1 MYGLPGFESSD
12 EPEQLEFERL
22 SESDAIDIADQFFML
37 DAWSATRL
45 ATERDDTFRLTT
57 SEGDRVLKVA
67 HPADSYEF
75 ISLQLD
81 ALRHASK
88 VDHKLPLQRIT
99 ATPGGGDALSLANG
113 RMAWVLEWL
122 PGDLLLHTPTGPDEL
137 GALGDA
143 LGRLSKALGKY
154 KNEAATRLSAWDL
167 QTVPRLATLLA
178 ELPND
183 AASAAIARFNERVAP
198 RASELPTQI
207 IHNDFNPGNVLVDP
221 SAPRFVTGILDFGD
235 VAHSFRVADL
245 AVALSY
251 QIVPMRHNWEDLAP
265 MIAAFERHVP
275 LNTAEHEVLRDLV
288 AARFAQRILVNGW
301 LSRFDGERDG
311 QHDAIV
317 TALSA
322 LLSMEA

>member
-12 EPEQLEFERL
+12 EPEELEFERL

-37 DAWSATRL
+37 DAWTATRL
-45 ATERDDTFRLTT
+45 DTERDDTFRLTT
-57 SEGDRVLKVA
+57 SNGERVLKVA
-67 HPADSYEF
+67 HPADSYEL

-88 VDHKLPLQRIT
+88 ADHRLPLQRIVK
-99 ATPGGGDALSLANG
+99 TPGGGDTLSLDNG
-113 RMAWVLEWL
+113 RMAWILEWL
-122 PGDLLLHTPTGPDEL
+122 PGALLRDTPTGSREL
-137 GALGDA
+137 AAIGDG
-143 LGRLSKALGKY
+143 LGRLTKALSKY
-154 KNEAATRLSAWDL
+154 TNAAANRLSAWDL
-167 QTVPRLATLLA
+167 QTVPRLSKLLGEA
-178 ELPND
+178 PND
-183 AASAAIARFNERVAP
+183 AAAAAIARFNERVAP
-198 RASELPTQI
+198 RVSELPTQI

-221 SAPRFVTGILDFGD
+221 TGEHFVTGILDFGD
-235 VAHSFRVADL
+235 VVHSFRVADL

-301 LSRFDGERDG
+301 LSRFDGERDN

-317 TALSA
+317 TALTA
-322 LLSMEA
+322 LLSREA

>member
-37 DAWSATRL
+37 EAWSATRL

-57 SEGDRVLKVA
+57 SNGDRVLKVA
-67 HPADSYEF
+67 HPADSYEL

-81 ALRHASK
+81 TLRYASTA
-88 VDHKLPLQRIT
+88 DHKLPLQRIVKT
-99 ATPGGGDALSLANG
+99 RGGGGALSLPNG

-122 PGDLLLHTPTGPDEL
+122 PGDLLLDTPTGHDEL

-143 LGRLSKALGKY
+143 LGRLSKALSNY

-167 QTVPRLATLLA
+167 QTVPRLATLLV
-178 ELPND
+178 ELPNE
-183 AASAAIARFNERVAP
+183 AAAAAIARFNERVAP
-198 RASELPTQI
+198 RVGELPTQI

-221 SAPRFVTGILDFGD
+221 SRPGFVTGILDFGD
-235 VAHSFRVADL
+235 VVHSFRVADL
-245 AVALSY
+245 AVALCY
-251 QIVPMRHNWEDLAP
+251 QTVPMRHNWGDLAP

-275 LNTAEHEVLRDLV
+275 LNAGEHEVLRDLV

-301 LSRFDGERDG
+301 LSRFDGERDS

-317 TALSA
+317 TALTA